1 MWLYIDSITATTRNF
16 HTQYSSADD
25 YCGAFDLTQRIPRPF
40 LDQAMKSSQLVLL
53 NASRD
58 PRKLIDVITESLG
71 TSSQDAVP
79 IRICI
84 PLLGSPGW
92 GDLQPKVWMT
102 FSGARLCCNVTAI
115 QRMSC
120 ILRTLCARFCGD
132 ILMPALR

>member
-1 MWLYIDSITATTRNF
+1 MWLYSDSITTTTRNF
-16 HTQYSSADD
+16 HTQYSPADD
-25 YCGAFDLTQRIPRPF
+25 FCRAFDLTQRIPGPF
-40 LDQAMKSSQLVLL
+40 LDQATKSSQLVLL
-53 NASRD
+53 KASRD
-58 PRKLIDVITESLG
+58 SRRLIDVIAESLG

-120 ILRTLCARFCGD
+120 ILRTLCARYCGD
-132 ILMPALR
+132 TLMHALR

>member
-1 MWLYIDSITATTRNF
+1 MWLCIDSITTTTTKF
-16 HTQYSSADD
+16 HTQNSSADD
-25 YCGAFDLTQRIPRPF
+25 FCRAFDLTQRIPGPF

-58 PRKLIDVITESLG
+58 SRKLIDDITESLG
-71 TSSQDAVP
+71 TPSQDTVP

-102 FSGARLCCNVTAI
+102 FSGARLCCNVTTI

-120 ILRTLCARFCGD
+120 ILRTLCVRFCGD
-132 ILMPALR
+132 ILMYALR